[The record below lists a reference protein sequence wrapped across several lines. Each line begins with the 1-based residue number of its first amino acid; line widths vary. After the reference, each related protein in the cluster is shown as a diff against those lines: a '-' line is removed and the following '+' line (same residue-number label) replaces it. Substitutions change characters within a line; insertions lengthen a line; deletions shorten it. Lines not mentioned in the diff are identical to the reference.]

1 MIDSLTW
8 NRNDQGELPVYT
20 TSAAGYDFEISPA
33 AELGWRLR
41 MWQLRR
47 GNRRILLWDK
57 NGYTLEEAKWTAYQL
72 LGKYIP

>member
-1 MIDSLTW
+1 MIDHLTW
-8 NRNDQGELPVYT
+8 NRSDQGELPVYT
-20 TSAAGYDFEISPA
+20 ASAAGYDFEISPT
-33 AELGWRLR
+33 AEWSWRLR

-57 NGYTLEEAKWTAYQL
+57 NGYNLEEAKWTAYQL

>member
-1 MIDSLTW
+1 MIDQLTW
-8 NRNDQGELPVYT
+8 NRSDQGGLPVYT
-20 TSAAGYDFEISPA
+20 TSAAGYDFEINST

-57 NGYTLEEAKWTAYQL
+57 SGYTLEEAKWTAHQL
-72 LGKYIP
+72 LGTYIP

>member
-8 NRNDQGELPVYT
+8 NRSNQGALPVYT
-20 TSAAGYDFEISPA
+20 THAAGYDLEISWTT
-33 AELGWRLR
+33 ELGWRLQ

-47 GNRRILLWDK
+47 GNRRIQFWDK
-57 NGYTLEEAKWTAYQL
+57 TGYTLEEAKWTAFQL